1 MLPLPET
8 LPKWYTVEPQKNRG
22 WTPQT
27 SDIIR
32 NNQNRD
38 ITNAWDGTFTPL
50 PTKNA
55 THTLKSLQVRT
66 PIQVGGGS
74 LPEGGILPAQIGG
87 VPVIPGSSVR
97 GALLSWLNTIWATI
111 PNDEQAFW
119 QTLLQ
124 ADHSGWQPRKIRFE
138 TIWLRDLKPFP
149 LHAQQKWQLFDEK
162 SKQLGVQWQVSPNP
176 NTVNPDKFVL
186 QVQLPQTPTPEQK
199 AWLDNRLKE
208 MLLQQGIGRGTASG
222 FGRLSEHTP
231 QGKWQLTL
239 TGMKPCVQNHVPKI
253 KQTGE
258 YRWSPQ
264 VLRANLRGYF
274 HRLALSVLAPTQA
287 QQLTD
292 TIFGGLGCPA
302 QLVLP
307 SYIQPILKT
316 IKNDKV
322 PKDGYA
328 NIPAKVAHEDWRII
342 VDCNDPF
349 QDLIG
354 HLLDLAS
361 RLGGLGPGW
370 RRPPHELERFNGFRG
385 SKFSIDDHTPD
396 LDLATLIKTLK
407 SQIKRL
413 AQANNLSIPKTP
425 PKPAPGHIVSIWQ
438 APPQQWWDI
447 VHGVCSTQNSKK
459 PAWCGSSERRPS
471 GYAIRQYE
479 THCLATVFDPA
490 VEDTLKAHGFDRI
503 WSP

>member
-8 LPKWYTVEPQKNRG
+8 LPKVVNTVEPQKNRG

-138 TIWLRDLKPFP
+138 TIWLRDLKTLSPPCPAKMAALRRKKQTAGRPSGRFP
-149 LHAQQKWQLFDEK
+149 
-162 SKQLGVQWQVSPNP
+162 P
-176 NTVNPDKFVL
+176 
-186 QVQLPQTPTPEQK
+186 TPTPSTPTNLSFRCSSPKPPPQSK
-199 AWLDNRLKE
+199 KHGSTTASKKCCSSR
-208 MLLQQGIGRGTASG
+208 GIGRGTASG

-307 SYIQPILKT
+307 SYIQPI
-316 IKNDKV
+316 
-322 PKDGYA
+322 
-328 NIPAKVAHEDWRII
+328 
-342 VDCNDPF
+342 
-349 QDLIG
+349 
-354 HLLDLAS
+354 
-361 RLGGLGPGW
+361 
-370 RRPPHELERFNGFRG
+370 
-385 SKFSIDDHTPD
+385 
-396 LDLATLIKTLK
+396 
-407 SQIKRL
+407 
-413 AQANNLSIPKTP
+413 
-425 PKPAPGHIVSIWQ
+425 
-438 APPQQWWDI
+438 PQNHQ
-447 VHGVCSTQNSKK
+447 K
-459 PAWCGSSERRPS
+459 
-471 GYAIRQYE
+471 
-479 THCLATVFDPA
+479 
-490 VEDTLKAHGFDRI
+490 
-503 WSP
+503 